1 VIVSSRLPAGQNY
14 RSAADLDHSQLPA
27 DRYPAYGDNVRV
39 DISRHA
45 ADLVLANDG
54 RVWVWAARPRMC
66 CSGAPAWMHA
76 ALSQPDGITG
86 FVPVTVAVDQAAQL
100 TVYFRP
106 AGGLRPDVLEIA
118 VQGRHRP
125 RVAAFWDGCLMAMT
139 G

>member
-1 VIVSSRLPAGQNY
+1 MIRTNDVRTFPAGCDAAY
-14 RSAADLDHSQLPA
+14 RDS
-27 DRYPAYGDNVRV
+27 VRV
-39 DISRHA
+39 DISSDA
-45 ADLVLANDG
+45 AGLLLANDG
-54 RVWVWAARPRMC
+54 QVWVWAARPRMC

-76 ALSQPDGITG
+76 ALSQPAGITG
-86 FVPVTVAVDQAAQL
+86 FLPVTVAVDPAPGQAAQL

-106 AGGLRPDVLEIA
+106 AGGMRPDVLEIA